1 MNNVYFNYQ
10 KIVTYFQA
18 RFGLA
23 YPVPSFQKWLA
34 STNSANVVNTNNKQQ
49 RTADQTEKIPQLQKV
64 LMKYKQLKAEWS
76 GTMCKH
82 LR

>member
-23 YPVPSFQKWLA
+23 VPSFQKWLA
-34 STNSANVVNTNNKQQ
+34 STNSANVVNNNNKQQ

-64 LMKYKQLKAEWS
+64 LMKYKQLKAE
-76 GTMCKH
+76 
-82 LR
+82 